1 MQHGFAITQCDAFFK
16 SRGAREAHLPF
27 ASKNERYLSLRPLH
41 LAFPCTFLPLKIE
54 IVVRIVPD
62 TAPQQPPLVP
72 IHEMFLSRLEKELV
86 ALPAILSAE
95 DGPKET
101 IFQDELLALAS
112 ILFLK
117 NSLLRGQE
125 ERDRQKQAS

>member
-1 MQHGFAITQCDAFFK
+1 
-16 SRGAREAHLPF
+16 
-27 ASKNERYLSLRPLH
+27 
-41 LAFPCTFLPLKIE
+41 
-54 IVVRIVPD
+54 
-62 TAPQQPPLVP
+62 
-72 IHEMFLSRLEKELV
+72 
-86 ALPAILSAE
+86 PAILSAE